1 MSAQFCSFKASASI
15 IYKFKNKQISAKWG
29 VILNY
34 GFCYIGSIDM
44 WIHLGRVVRSCIYP
58 SKISSRCKTYDKGRQ
73 VLHPMSLDKPW
84 PPTCQD
90 KPFLKHI
97 IRQKLI

>member
-44 WIHLGRVVRSCIYP
+44 
-58 SKISSRCKTYDKGRQ
+58 
-73 VLHPMSLDKPW
+73 
-84 PPTCQD
+84 
-90 KPFLKHI
+90 
-97 IRQKLI
+97 